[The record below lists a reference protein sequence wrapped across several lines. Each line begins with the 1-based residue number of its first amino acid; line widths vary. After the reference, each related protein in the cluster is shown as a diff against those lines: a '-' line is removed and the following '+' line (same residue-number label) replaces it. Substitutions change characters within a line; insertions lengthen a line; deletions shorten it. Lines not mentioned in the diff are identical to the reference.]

1 MSDLSLIDPLDVDS
15 RTIRRK
21 RLVKAVMASTASKV
35 LALIVQLLAF
45 PFALH
50 SLGTDRYASYLALQS
65 FLSWT
70 GLCGLGIS
78 MSLPK
83 FIAGAHTSGDKCGE
97 RDLVLTAMF
106 LLGCASLAV
115 LLFLIVLGMF
125 ISPGAMV
132 AASDLVPAD
141 ELRIAYFLAAFLSAA
156 QLFFSI
162 ESAIR
167 SGYQELYRSS
177 ICAAIASVFFVLPGL
192 VYVGGHHVSIAT
204 FILVLFLPLVTV
216 FMGDLVILF
225 FQRPYLRHGA
235 VQMRETAKKLAVP
248 SGNALA
254 FQLEYALIVYL
265 PTWIVAHLTTAGETA
280 AFGSILQLMG
290 LGAASLNLFFQPLMS
305 AVANAHSHKDRSW
318 IMRNYRRFFLLI
330 AGTGVVI
337 FLGAATMGPF
347 VIRQWLGPSIQVSH
361 TMLALFGLYFLFLSI
376 SLFQFY
382 ILSALG
388 ALGGTGKFYLLQGG
402 VALGLG
408 TILCLSYGA
417 VGMVGGLAMGTA
429 ATSWILPLRVWREIK
444 AV

>member
-1 MSDLSLIDPLDVDS
+1 MSDLSLIDPLDVDN

-35 LALIVQLLAF
+35 LALVVQLLAF

-65 FLSWT
+65 FLSWI

-83 FIAGAHTSGDKCGE
+83 FIAGANITGDRRGE

-106 LLGCASLAV
+106 LLGSASLAV
-115 LLFLIVLGMF
+115 LLFLGMLGLF
-125 ISPGAMV
+125 ISPGKMV
-132 AASDLVPAD
+132 AASTLVPPE
-141 ELRIAYFLAAFLSAA
+141 ELRTAYFLAVFLSAL
-156 QLFFSI
+156 QLFSSI
-162 ESAIR
+162 ESSIR

-177 ICAAIASVFFVLPGL
+177 ICAAIASVFFVMPGL
-192 VYVGGHHVSIAT
+192 VYVGTHHVTIAA
-204 FILVLFLPLVTV
+204 FILILFLPLAII
-216 FMGDLVILF
+216 FLADLVILF
-225 FQRPYLRHGA
+225 FKRPYLRHGA
-235 VQMRETAKKLAVP
+235 VRLRETAKKLAVP

-265 PTWIVAHLTTAGETA
+265 PTWIVAHMTTVGETA

-305 AVANAHSHKDRSW
+305 AVANAHSHRDRSW
-318 IMRNYRRFFLLI
+318 IDRNYRRFFLII
-330 AGTGVVI
+330 AGVGLI
-337 FLGAATMGPF
+337 ILLAAAIVGPF
-347 VIRQWLGPSIQVSH
+347 MIRQWLGASIMVSH
-361 TMLALFGLYFLFLSI
+361 ALLGLFGIYFLFLSI

-388 ALGGTGKFYLLQGG
+388 ALGGTGKFYLLQG
-402 VALGLG
+402 VMALSLG
-408 TILCLSYGA
+408 TGFCLAYGA
-417 VGMVGGLAMGTA
+417 IGMVGGLALGTA
-429 ATSWILPLRVWREIK
+429 LTSWILPLRVYREIK
-444 AV
+444 NV